1 MEPWLFVMFRGFD
14 MWASRNRSKGNV
26 VDPFLILSWVDTGLS
41 VLSHGLSLA
50 TQVLTLILPFI

>member
-1 MEPWLFVMFRGFD
+1 MFRGFD